1 LGTSYFVLVNILVI
15 GSGGREHALS
25 WKLSQSSKVETVF
38 TAPGNG
44 GTENNI
50 PIDVNDLDG
59 LAEFAQ
65 KNNCFTVVGPE
76 DPLAAGIV
84 DKFNELDLKVFGPSQ
99 AAAQLESSKIW
110 AKNFMK
116 RNNIPTARFEI
127 FDDPQKAEEHVKSI
141 DYNVVVK
148 ADGLAAGKGVIVCNS
163 DDEAISA
170 IQTILVK
177 KTFGD
182 AGNKIIIEE
191 RIDGIEASYIA
202 LSDGNIALPMASSQD
217 HKRIFD
223 DDKGPNTG
231 GMGAYSPTPIVTDIL
246 AKKIQEEVIEKTIH
260 AMKNEGISFKGFLY
274 AGIMIKDDVPYV
286 LEYNVRMGDPEC
298 QPITM
303 RMNFDLYDYFVASVD
318 GTLSSMP
325 SLSWKDQFAVCVVLA
340 SNGYPG
346 SYPTNDEIT
355 GFDSI
360 SNDTN
365 VFHAGTK
372 KSDGKI
378 FSNGGRV
385 LGVTSLGDSLASA
398 ISSAY
403 SAIEKIVWSSK
414 YCRKDIGKKGL
425 SYFWVWNI
433 LSSVIIQ
440 FMFMSCSDFGIFLII
455 CFSNTSEI
463 VIVSFFAKNLS

>member
-1 LGTSYFVLVNILVI
+1 LVI

-50 PIDVNDLDG
+50 SIDVDDIDG
-59 LAEFAQ
+59 LADFAQ

-76 DPLAAGIV
+76 VPLAAGIV
-84 DKFNELDLKVFGPSQ
+84 DTFNQKNLKVFGPSKM
-99 AAAQLESSKIW
+99 AAQLESSKIW

-116 RNNIPTARFEI
+116 RNDIPSARFEI
-127 FDDPQKAEEHVKSI
+127 FDDAKKAHEYVQSL

-148 ADGLAAGKGVIVCNS
+148 ADGLAAGKGVIVCS
-163 DDEAISA
+163 SIDEAKSA
-170 IQTILVK
+170 IETILVK

-191 RIDGIEASYIA
+191 RIDGIEASFIA
-202 LSDGNIALPMASSQD
+202 ISDGEVAIPMASSQD

-231 GMGAYSPTPIVTDIL
+231 GMGAYSPTPIIDDML
-246 AKKIQEEVIEKTIH
+246 AKKIQEDVIEKTIES
-260 AMKNEGISFKGFLY
+260 MKNEGIVFKGFLY
-274 AGIMIKDDVPYV
+274 AGIMLRDGKPYV

-303 RMNFDLYDYFVASVD
+303 RMDFDLYDYLVASAD

-325 SLSWKDQFAVCVVLA
+325 PINWNKKFAVCVVLA
-340 SNGYPG
+340 SKGYPE
-346 SYPTNDEIT
+346 SYPKDEIIS
-355 GFDSI
+355 GFDTI
-360 SNDTN
+360 SDDSF

-372 KSDGKI
+372 KLNGKI

-385 LGVTSLGDSLASA
+385 LGVTALGDSLESA
-398 ISSAY
+398 ISNAY
-403 SAIEKIVWSSK
+403 DAVEKISWSSK
-414 YCRKDIGKKGL
+414 YSRTDIGKKGL
-425 SYFWVWNI
+425 S
-433 LSSVIIQ
+433 
-440 FMFMSCSDFGIFLII
+440 FL
-455 CFSNTSEI
+455 
-463 VIVSFFAKNLS
+463 

>member
-1 LGTSYFVLVNILVI
+1 VI

-44 GTENNI
+44 GTKNNV
-50 PIDVNDLDG
+50 PISVTDLDA
-59 LAEFAQ
+59 LADFAQ

-84 DKFNELDLKVFGPSQ
+84 DKFNKLNLKVFGPSQ
-99 AAAQLESSKIW
+99 NAAQLESSKIW

-116 RNNIPTARFEI
+116 RNDIPTAKFEI
-127 FDDPQKAEEHVKSI
+127 FDDAQKAQEYVKSL

-163 DDEAISA
+163 TDEAFSA

-182 AGNKIIIEE
+182 AGNRIIVEE

-202 LSDGNIALPMASSQD
+202 LSDGNVAIPMASSQD

-231 GMGAYSPTPIVTDIL
+231 GMGAYSPTPIVDDSL
-246 AKKIQEEVIEKTIH
+246 AKLIQETIIEKTIH
-260 AMKNEGISFKGFLY
+260 AMKKEGISFTGFLY
-274 AGIMIKDDVPYV
+274 AGIMIRNGNPYV

-303 RMNFDLYDYFVASVD
+303 RMDFDLYDYFVACVE
-318 GTLSSMP
+318 GKLSSMP
-325 SLSWKDQFAVCVVLA
+325 PASWNPQSAVCVVLA
-340 SNGYPG
+340 SEGYPD
-346 SYPTNDEIT
+346 SYPKNDEIT

-360 SNDTN
+360 SNEAII
-365 VFHAGTK
+365 FHAGTI

-385 LGVTSLGDSLASA
+385 LGVTALGDTLSSA
-398 ISSAY
+398 ITNAY
-403 SAIEKIVWSSK
+403 AAAEKITWSHK
-414 YCRKDIGKKGL
+414 YNRKDIGQKGL
-425 SYFWVWNI
+425 SY
-433 LSSVIIQ
+433 L
-440 FMFMSCSDFGIFLII
+440 
-455 CFSNTSEI
+455 
-463 VIVSFFAKNLS
+463 

>member
-1 LGTSYFVLVNILVI
+1 MVNVLVI

-44 GTENNI
+44 GTENNV

-84 DKFNELDLKVFGPSQ
+84 DKFNKLNLKVFGPSQ

-116 RNNIPTARFEI
+116 RNNIPTAQFEI
-127 FDDPQKAEEHVKSI
+127 FDDAQKAIEYVQSI
-141 DYNVVVK
+141 DFNVVVK

-163 DDEAISA
+163 EIEAISA
-170 IQTILVK
+170 IETILVK

-182 AGNKIIIEE
+182 AGNKIIVEE

-202 LSDGNIALPMASSQD
+202 LSDGNVALPMASSQD
-217 HKRIFD
+217 HKRVFD
-223 DDKGPNTG
+223 NDKGPNTG
-231 GMGAYSPTPIVTDIL
+231 GMGAYSPTPIVTDDL

-274 AGIMIKDDVPYV
+274 AGIMIKDNTPYV

-303 RMNFDLYDYFVASVD
+303 RMDFDLYDYFSASVD

-340 SNGYPG
+340 SDGYPG
-346 SYPTNDEIT
+346 SYSTNDEIT
-355 GFDSI
+355 GFDNI
-360 SNDTN
+360 SSSTS

-378 FSNGGRV
+378 LSNGGRV
-385 LGVTSLGDSLASA
+385 LGVTSLGDSLESA
-398 ISSAY
+398 INAAY
-403 SAIEKIVWSSK
+403 SEIEKINWSK
-414 YCRKDIGKKGL
+414 KFCRTDIGKKGL
-425 SYFWVWNI
+425 SYF
-433 LSSVIIQ
+433 
-440 FMFMSCSDFGIFLII
+440 
-455 CFSNTSEI
+455 
-463 VIVSFFAKNLS
+463 

>member
-1 LGTSYFVLVNILVI
+1 MVNILVI
-15 GSGGREHALS
+15 GAGGREHALS

-44 GTENNI
+44 GTKNNV
-50 PIDVNDLDG
+50 PINVDDLDG
-59 LAEFAQ
+59 LADFAQ

-84 DKFNELDLKVFGPSQ
+84 DKFNQRNLKVFGPSKL
-99 AAAQLESSKIW
+99 AAQLESSKIW

-116 RNNIPTARFEI
+116 RNNIPSAEFEI
-127 FDDPQKAEEHVKSI
+127 FDDAQKAQDYVKSL

-182 AGNKIIIEE
+182 AGNRIIIEE

-202 LSDGNIALPMASSQD
+202 LSDGETAIPMASSQD

-223 DDKGPNTG
+223 NDKGPNTG
-231 GMGAYSPTPIVTDIL
+231 GMGAYSPTPIIDDVL
-246 AKKIQEEVIEKTIH
+246 AKKIQEKVIDKTIQS
-260 AMKNEGISFKGFLY
+260 MKNEGIVFKGFLY
-274 AGIMIKDDVPYV
+274 AGIMLRNNEPYV

-303 RMNFDLYDYFVASVD
+303 RMDFDLYDYFVASVD

-325 SLSWKDQFAVCVVLA
+325 QTTWKNQFAVCVVLA
-340 SNGYPG
+340 SDGYPE
-346 SYPTNDEIT
+346 SYAKNEEIS

-360 SNDTN
+360 PNDAYI
-365 VFHAGTK
+365 FHAGTQK
-372 KSDGKI
+372 IDGKI
-378 FSNGGRV
+378 LSNGGRV
-385 LGVTSLGDSLASA
+385 LGVTALGDSLESA
-398 ISSAY
+398 IKNAY
-403 SAIEKIVWSSK
+403 LASEKISWSHK
-414 YCRKDIGKKGL
+414 YCRKDIGQKGL
-425 SYFWVWNI
+425 DY
-433 LSSVIIQ
+433 L
-440 FMFMSCSDFGIFLII
+440 
-455 CFSNTSEI
+455 
-463 VIVSFFAKNLS
+463 